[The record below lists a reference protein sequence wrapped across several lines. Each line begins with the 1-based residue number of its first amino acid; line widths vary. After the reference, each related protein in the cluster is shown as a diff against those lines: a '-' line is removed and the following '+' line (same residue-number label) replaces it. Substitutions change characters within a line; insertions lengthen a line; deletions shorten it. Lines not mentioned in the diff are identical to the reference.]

1 MKMTKK
7 QVIKL
12 IDRKLSDLQNE
23 LHYELSQSEKNNTG
37 IDRICSKLTVLEL
50 LKSDIRELI

>member
-1 MKMTKK
+1 MTKK

-23 LHYELSQSEKNNTG
+23 LLYELSQSEKTQTV
-37 IDRICSKLTVLEL
+37 IDRICSKLTVLDL
-50 LKSDIRELI
+50 LKRDIREL

>member
-1 MKMTKK
+1 MTKK